1 MRTRN
6 NPRGQ
11 APVASQRG
19 SRAAS
24 RGSRG
29 GRGGRGSRGGHQA
42 QTVSDGHVSSVYETN
57 TEDYDST
64 YVPETEHEETPYDGG
79 DTYTDDDDEESDAK
93 FAQMG
98 ELLEWYQKEKLRRDL
113 RRQARRGSRGGS
125 RQGSRGASRAT
136 PVAPHDG
143 REGGFCVRI
152 SKYLKEA
159 RALGCKS
166 FDGTGDITVA
176 ADWIKKVKDAAK
188 DMQISPDVKLTVASR
203 LLEGIAST
211 WWESVEGKYHGEV
224 SWLNFEQEFYDQYY
238 TDYEK
243 NVKRREYTNL
253 KQKEGV
259 SVKQLEQDFRTLARF
274 LPEYAINEDRMSE
287 HFWDALLLDI
297 RDRATYSRHMTFSEV
312 VEQGLLG
319 EAQWNERKERDA
331 EEAKKRKWHNSGP
344 PEQARKNHHGGGG
357 STFKTP
363 APPAKKNKDARW
375 HASSSQNTGPP
386 KCANCSKNHFGKCN
400 APPRCYRCGNT
411 GHMKANCPQLGGGGA
426 PGSGGGTMTG
436 RNRAGPS
443 NGGTGR
449 GGASTSHAASVNQG
463 GTQARVYAM
472 TEADARANPD
482 SVAGTCERYFK

>member
-1 MRTRN
+1 
-6 NPRGQ
+6 
-11 APVASQRG
+11 
-19 SRAAS
+19 
-24 RGSRG
+24 
-29 GRGGRGSRGGHQA
+29 
-42 QTVSDGHVSSVYETN
+42 
-57 TEDYDST
+57 
-64 YVPETEHEETPYDGG
+64 
-79 DTYTDDDDEESDAK
+79 
-93 FAQMG
+93 
-98 ELLEWYQKEKLRRDL
+98 
-113 RRQARRGSRGGS
+113 
-125 RQGSRGASRAT
+125 
-136 PVAPHDG
+136 
-143 REGGFCVRI
+143 
-152 SKYLKEA
+152 
-159 RALGCKS
+159 
-166 FDGTGDITVA
+166 
-176 ADWIKKVKDAAK
+176 
-188 DMQISPDVKLTVASR
+188 MQISPDVKLTVASR

-312 VEQGLLG
+312 VEQVLLG

-344 PEQARKNHHGGGG
+344 PEQARKNNHGGGG
-357 STFKTP
+357 GTFKAP

-411 GHMKANCPQLGGGGA
+411 GHMKANYPQLGGGGA
-426 PGSGGGTMTG
+426 PGSGGRTMTG

-463 GTQARVYAM
+463 GAQARVYAM

-482 SVAGTCERYFK
+482 SVTG

>member
-1 MRTRN
+1 MEGRRMTTRN

-11 APVASQRG
+11 APVASKRG

-29 GRGGRGSRGGHQA
+29 GRGGRGSRGGHRA

-98 ELLEWYQKEKLRRDL
+98 ELFEWYQKEKLRRDL
-113 RRQARRGSRGGS
+113 RCQARRGSCGGS
-125 RQGSRGASRAT
+125 GQGSRGASRAT
-136 PVAPHDG
+136 PAASHDG

-176 ADWIKKVKDAAK
+176 ADWITKVKDAAK

-211 WWESVEGKYHGEV
+211 WWKSVEGKYHGEV
-224 SWLNFEQEFYDQYY
+224 SWLNFEREFYDQYY

-259 SVKQLEQDFRTLARF
+259 SVKQLEQDFRTLTRF

-287 HFWDALLLDI
+287 HFWDVLLLDI

-331 EEAKKRKWHNSGP
+331 EEAKKREWHNSGP
-344 PEQARKNHHGGGG
+344 LEQARKNNHGGGG
-357 STFKTP
+357 GTFKAP

-375 HASSSQNTGPP
+375 HASSSQNMGPP
-386 KCANCSKNHFGKCN
+386 KCANCLKNHFGKCN

-411 GHMKANCPQLGGGGA
+411 GHMKANCPQSGGEGA
-426 PGSGGGTMTG
+426 PGSGGGAMTG

-482 SVAGTCERYFK
+482 SVAG